1 MKLKLGSFFIYS
13 FLFIT
18 FNLFAQ
24 NQLGSLIYRQKIR
37 QENDTTLFSVTQ
49 KELLFSSSESISY
62 TKEQT
67 KFSGNYSTFNLTKP
81 SEPQSK
87 KGTVYMNF
95 QERKIKSMEFAV
107 TEFIFV
113 IDMIQAINWVI
124 KEEFKMLGK
133 IKCQK
138 AEVYMRGR
146 RWTAWFTPEIPISS
160 GPWKLNGLPGLILEA
175 EDSSKNFKFI
185 FESLQIPAP
194 ENSII
199 ESLKPNPNQRITNRE
214 GFINQLIENKNN
226 YEKMESSD
234 PQYLN
239 KGRYE
244 LKIKIGGI
252 EVYPELK

>member
-1 MKLKLGSFFIYS
+1 L
-13 FLFIT
+13 
-18 FNLFAQ
+18 AQ
-24 NQLGSLIYRQKIR
+24 NQFGSLIYRQKIR
-37 QENDTTLFSVTQ
+37 QENDTTLFSETR
-49 KELLFSSSESISY
+49 KELLFNNVESLYY

-67 KFSGNYSTFNLTKP
+67 KFSGNYGALNLTKP
-81 SEPQSK
+81 SESNSK
-87 KGTVYMNF
+87 KGRVYINF
-95 QERKIKSMEFAV
+95 QERKLSSMEFAV

-113 IDMIQAINWVI
+113 VDTMRTIDWKI
-124 KEEFKMLGK
+124 KDEFKMLGK

-138 AEVYMRGR
+138 AEANARGR
-146 RWTAWFTPEIPISS
+146 YWTAWFSPEIPISS

-194 ENSII
+194 ENSVI

-214 GFINQLIENKNN
+214 GFIKQLIENKNN

-244 LKIKIGGI
+244 IKIKIGGI
-252 EVYPELK
+252 EIYPELSN